1 MQAPRAQQR
10 AAELTKTCL
19 DHLDTAARH
28 MASSEAAMGGC
39 GWDADS
45 SAQLWHQ
52 AAQERLD
59 LALDA
64 IEKLQKLG
72 ATQDD
77 LKPLWDRVLEAQIAE
92 MES

>member
-1 MQAPRAQQR
+1 MQSPRAQQR

-19 DHLDTAARH
+19 DHLDTASRH
-28 MASSEAAMGGC
+28 MASSETAMTGA

-64 IEKLQKLG
+64 IGKLQKLG
-72 ATQDD
+72 ATQED
-77 LKPLWDRVLEAQIAE
+77 LKPLWDRVLEAQLTE